1 MSPLMID
8 SADFS
13 QKLGLISRNV
23 EHTEAFLARGT
34 VDFHLPGFLL
44 PVGYRLLKSR
54 FCDEYRLV
62 TTDDGKPYTAYAV
75 KLTFHKEITF
85 PHGAAT
91 QVMVWRTPRAVHQRV
106 ISGLPQLFFQWLL
119 SKYDIVVSDSEQTG
133 DGQRFWLRMIDWAFT
148 MNYRISVADGTVGE
162 AWTLTPVNS
171 YAELPGATIAMSIRI
186 AGWSSVKRNGPR
198 AAAHLDQHSVT
209 IVLSGRRDFG
219 SVALKSSTL

>member
-23 EHTEAFLARGT
+23 EHTEAFLARDT
-34 VDFHLPGFLL
+34 VDFHLPGFML

-54 FCDEYRLV
+54 YGDEYRLV

-106 ISGLPQLFFQWLL
+106 ISGLPQSFFQWVL
-119 SKYDIVVSDSEQTG
+119 SEYDIVVSDSEQTG
-133 DGQRFWLRMIDWAFT
+133 DGQRVWLRMIDWAFS
-148 MNYRISVADGTVGE
+148 MNYQISVADGTVGE
-162 AWTLTPVNS
+162 EWHLTPVSS
-171 YAELPGATIAMSIRI
+171 YAELEERWIAFAWGYDRD
-186 AGWSSVKRNGPR
+186 VHP
-198 AAAHLDQHSVT
+198 H
-209 IVLSGRRDFG
+209 RRLVI
-219 SVALKSSTL
+219 SKA

>member
-34 VDFHLPGFLL
+34 VDFHLPGFML
-44 PVGYRLLKSR
+44 PEGYRLLKSR
-54 FCDEYRLV
+54 YGDEYRLV

-91 QVMVWRTPRAVHQRV
+91 QVMVWRTPR
-106 ISGLPQLFFQWLL
+106 
-119 SKYDIVVSDSEQTG
+119 VS
-133 DGQRFWLRMIDWAFT
+133 
-148 MNYRISVADGTVGE
+148 ISV
-162 AWTLTPVNS
+162 
-171 YAELPGATIAMSIRI
+171 
-186 AGWSSVKRNGPR
+186 SSVDYHNPSFNGC
-198 AAAHLDQHSVT
+198 
-209 IVLSGRRDFG
+209 
-219 SVALKSSTL
+219 

>member
-23 EHTEAFLARGT
+23 EHTEAVLARGT
-34 VDFHLPGFLL
+34 AEFHLPGFLL

-54 FCDEYRLV
+54 YGDEYRLV

-75 KLTFHKEITF
+75 KLKFHKEITF

-106 ISGLPQLFFQWLL
+106 ISGLPQLFFQWVL
-119 SKYDIVVSDSEQTG
+119 SEYDIVVSDSEQTG

-162 AWTLTPVNS
+162 EWTLTPVNS
-171 YAELPGATIAMSIRI
+171 YAELEERWIAFAWGNDRE
-186 AGWSSVKRNGPR
+186 VHP
-198 AAAHLDQHSVT
+198 H
-209 IVLSGRRDFG
+209 RRLVI
-219 SVALKSSTL
+219 SKA